1 MKVGVEALF
10 TSALGLVPPWEV
22 EKVDLD
28 TARRRIDFEVR
39 CMAKTLACPVCGAAA
54 QAVHDR
60 LRRSWRHLDF
70 FQFEAWLHADVP
82 RVACADCGKTSQ
94 VNVPWARAG
103 SGFTALFEALALALC
118 RDMPVKHA
126 AALLRCADK
135 QLWRRIEHYVEQARA
150 LDDMSTV
157 TIVGIDE
164 TSLKRGQSYITV
176 VHDLDAK
183 RLLFATEGKD
193 HQTVVDFAADLKA
206 HGGDPEQVQH
216 VCQDMSA
223 AFAKG
228 VGLALPNAQISYD
241 RFHVVAMAHEAM
253 DEVRKAEM
261 RGDAPAVTQALG
273 TTERKSIKGLM
284 WGMRKNPKNWTL
296 KQTNAMHW
304 LQHSRLKSAR
314 AWRLKMAL
322 REVYA
327 RAAASN
333 DQSLAQIDLDAWL
346 SWARRSRLEPFKK
359 LARTITERAAAVVR
373 GMTDN
378 RSNAFVEAMNGL
390 LQQAKRAARGFRT
403 ARNFIAIAYLVPDRK
418 VVFSNFPK
426 APRHRQLFRR
436 EAEFEISG
444 ALRVSND
451 QLQQFRQ
458 CSSGP
463 ISAAGVSSNRDRELK
478 WTRPLSCKARVFA
491 RLLVGAG

>member
-1 MKVGVEALF
+1 MTCNDYFKSPLRPSLEADRWQRAYPVNTYGCMSVGVEGLF

-22 EKVDLD
+22 DKVELD

-39 CMAKTLACPVCGAAA
+39 CSAKALACPHCGAAD
-54 QAVHDR
+54 QRIHDR

-82 RVACADCGKTSQ
+82 RVACAGCAKTSQ
-94 VNVPWARAG
+94 VGVPWAREG

-118 RDMPVKHA
+118 RELPVRQA

-157 TIVGIDE
+157 KIVGIDD
-164 TSLKRGQSYITV
+164 TSLHKGQSYITV
-176 VHDLDAK
+176 AHDLDAK
-183 RLLFATEGKD
+183 RLLFAAEGRD
-193 HQTVVDFAADLKA
+193 HQTVVGFAADLKA
-206 HGGDPEQVQH
+206 HGGDPEAVQH

-223 AFAKG
+223 AYAKG
-228 VGLALPNAQISYD
+228 VAMALPNAAISYD
-241 RFHVVAMAHEAM
+241 RFHVVAMAVDAM
-253 DEVRKAEM
+253 DTVRQAEM
-261 RGDAPAVTQALG
+261 RDEPQAVAKALG
-273 TTERKSIKGLM
+273 TSERKTIKGLM
-284 WGMRKNPKNWTL
+284 WGMRKNPDGWSI

-304 LQHSRLKSAR
+304 LQHSSLKSAR

-333 DQSLAQIDLDAWL
+333 DPQAARADLNAWL
-346 SWARRSRLEPFKK
+346 SWARRCRLEPFKK
-359 LARTITERAAAVVR
+359 LAKTITERAEAVVR
-373 GMTDN
+373 GMIDN

-403 ARNFIAIAYLVPDRK
+403 ASNFIAIAYLRMSKLKHLPAHP
-418 VVFSNFPK
+418 F
-426 APRHRQLFRR
+426 AP
-436 EAEFEISG
+436 AM
-444 ALRVSND
+444 A
-451 QLQQFRQ
+451 
-458 CSSGP
+458 
-463 ISAAGVSSNRDRELK
+463 K
-478 WTRPLSCKARVFA
+478 
-491 RLLVGAG
+491 